1 MARAPLSVANQQLF
15 SVDEIV
21 EDEIIW
27 PAGERKK

>member
-1 MARAPLSVANQQLF
+1 MANQQLP

-21 EDEIIW
+21 EDQIIW